1 MKLSAIYD
9 LVIEVGVLHDPRKE
23 EEIAK
28 LLDKKKKAY
37 EGLKEDEKEFFDVDT
52 LTNPYADTRILA
64 GDPDIEISGLIAGID
79 METQEVLLADRLRDK
94 GEQID
99 LIFAHHPEGR
109 ALAALHDVMA
119 MQADVWATHGVPIN
133 VGEDLIGERM
143 TEVRRGLMPV
153 NHTRAVD
160 ASRLLGFALMCSHT
174 PCDNLVQD
182 FVQRYLDE
190 KAPDTLG
197 DVIKALREIPEY
209 KAAALE
215 NSGPNIL
222 VGDSSKRTGKIIV
235 DMTGGTEGP
244 EGAIEKLAQAG
255 VGTIVGMHFSEK
267 LRKKAAENHLNII
280 VAGHISSD
288 AIGMNL
294 MLDKIERQGVKVFTT
309 SGLVRVKRD

>member
-1 MKLSAIYD
+1 
-9 LVIEVGVLHDPRKE
+9 
-23 EEIAK
+23 
-28 LLDKKKKAY
+28 
-37 EGLKEDEKEFFDVDT
+37 
-52 LTNPYADTRILA
+52 
-64 GDPDIEISGLIAGID
+64 
-79 METQEVLLADRLRDK
+79 
-94 GEQID
+94 
-99 LIFAHHPEGR
+99 
-109 ALAALHDVMA
+109 MA

-133 VGEDLIGERM
+133 IGEDLIGERM
-143 TEVRRGLMPV
+143 TEVRRGLMPI

-160 ASRLLGFALMCSHT
+160 TARLLGFAMMCSHT

-182 FVQRYLDE
+182 FVQRHLDE

-197 DVIKALREIPEY
+197 DIIKALREIPEY

-222 VGDSSKRTGKIIV
+222 VGDASKRPGKIIV

-244 EGAIEKLAQAG
+244 EGAMEKLAAAG

-267 LRKKAAENHLNII
+267 LRKKAAENHINIV

-294 MLDKIERQGVKVFTT
+294 MLDKIERLGVKVLTT